1 MVGTAGLRSAAA
13 GRSMIEAAVPSPC
26 VDICRLDA
34 QGLCVGCRRTI
45 DEITEWPRA
54 SEARR
59 REILLGLERR
69 TLTAAAQ
76 DPARTARD

>member
-1 MVGTAGLRSAAA
+1 
-13 GRSMIEAAVPSPC
+13 MIEAPVPSPC

-45 DEITEWPRA
+45 DEIVEWPRA

-59 REILLGLERR
+59 REILRGLELR
-69 TLTAAAQ
+69 TGTGLTQ
-76 DPARTARD
+76 ICTP

>member
-1 MVGTAGLRSAAA
+1 
-13 GRSMIEAAVPSPC
+13 MIEAAVPSPC

-59 REILLGLERR
+59 REILRELERR
-69 TLTAAAQ
+69 TPAVSTQ
-76 DPARTARD
+76 DPALTGRD

>member
-1 MVGTAGLRSAAA
+1 
-13 GRSMIEAAVPSPC
+13 MIDAAVQSPC

-45 DEITEWPRA
+45 EEITEGSRA

-59 REILLGLERR
+59 REILGKLERR
-69 TLTAAAQ
+69 RAAPSSEGSALSS
-76 DPARTARD
+76 RDL

>member
-1 MVGTAGLRSAAA
+1 
-13 GRSMIEAAVPSPC
+13 MIEVPVASPC

-45 DEITEWPRA
+45 DEITEWSRA

-59 REILLGLERR
+59 REILRNVAER
-69 TLTAAAQ
+69 TVVA
-76 DPARTARD
+76 

>member
-1 MVGTAGLRSAAA
+1 MSDTAVA
-13 GRSMIEAAVPSPC
+13 SPC

-45 DEITEWPRA
+45 EEITEWSRA

-59 REILLGLERR
+59 REILRELERR
-69 TLTAAAQ
+69 TVATSTEAIRSL
-76 DPARTARD
+76 DG

>member
-1 MVGTAGLRSAAA
+1 
-13 GRSMIEAAVPSPC
+13 MIDATVPSPC

-45 DEITEWPRA
+45 DEIAEWSRA

-59 REILLGLERR
+59 REILRELELRPPS
-69 TLTAAAQ
+69 A
-76 DPARTARD
+76 

>member
-1 MVGTAGLRSAAA
+1 
-13 GRSMIEAAVPSPC
+13 MIDATVPSPC

-45 DEITEWPRA
+45 DEIIEWPRA

-59 REILLGLERR
+59 REILRELELRP
-69 TLTAAAQ
+69 AAGAGQ
-76 DPARTARD
+76 SDARF